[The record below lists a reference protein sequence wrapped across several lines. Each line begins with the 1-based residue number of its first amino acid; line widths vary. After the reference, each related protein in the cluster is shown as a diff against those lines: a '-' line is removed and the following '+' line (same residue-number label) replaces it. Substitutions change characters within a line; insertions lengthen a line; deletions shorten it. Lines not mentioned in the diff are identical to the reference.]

1 MVALRFFLFS
11 LSLLLPIFRV
21 DAQESSPVVV
31 ITSQTAGDAVR
42 GIVPISGNTAV
53 EGFQSWELTFG
64 YAGDKTGTWFFIA
77 ESDQPI
83 TDDIL
88 TQWDTTTLTDGTYNL
103 RLTVFLEGGRRTHF
117 IIPDI
122 RVRNYTPIET
132 VTSTPTLTSTPFT
145 VTPQPSLTPTITL
158 PPTETPIPD
167 TPTPLPTNP
176 IEISPRHVS
185 NSLMRGAAGALAAFL
200 AIGLYTTLKK
210 VFRK

>member
-1 MVALRFFLFS
+1 MRASRFFL
-11 LSLLLPIFRV
+11 LSIILLIPIFSV
-21 DAQESSPVVV
+21 GAQESSPTVE
-31 ITSQTAGDAVR
+31 ITSQAAGDAVR
-42 GIVPISGNTAV
+42 GIVPVSGNTAV

-77 ESDQPI
+77 ESDQPV
-83 TDDIL
+83 DYDIL

-103 RLTVFLEGGRRTHF
+103 RLTVFFEGGRRTHF
-117 IIPDI
+117 IVPDLRI
-122 RVRNYTPIET
+122 RNYTSIET
-132 VTSTPTLTSTPFT
+132 VTPTPTLTSTPFT
-145 VTPQPSLTPTITL
+145 VTPQPSLTPTITE

-176 IEISPRHVS
+176 MEISTRHVT

-200 AIGLYTTLKK
+200 VIGLYATLKK